1 MDTLDVMYAVTSSV
15 IYLALTRFIDK
26 TLQTAAESQT
36 DPCIRGKQ
44 LLSKIT
50 MKQHVWNHL
59 NCILNYHKNGIQNLV
74 LKRLIFGFVSEC
86 TIFAL

>member
-44 LLSKIT
+44 LLSK
-50 MKQHVWNHL
+50 N
-59 NCILNYHKNGIQNLV
+59 NYETTCLES
-74 LKRLIFGFVSEC
+74 SE
-86 TIFAL
+86 LYSKLS